1 MSLWGSWHADAAP
14 SQVLLKVALMWN
26 LSEHAM
32 QNMGLSRISA
42 YQHNYISLYIYKYIY
57 IYIYYKRNSS
67 LNPDTQC
74 FWKSMKFANW
84 GWATWRRVRLQIS
97 GGPENIQR
105 AQPKGPHWWG
115 QSPGTILKQASSDSD
130 RLSKQASSA
139 LRVSS
144 GHAHNLTR
152 WDSVTELGLCLS
164 VWVSNYNTYI
174 YIYIY
179 SLWHRIQL
187 YSTNPNTKWL
197 ILAVARDIWAS
208 QATREK
214 ANWAGLVLIILYIY
228 IYIYIGT
235 TITKQL
241 HGVCM

>member
-174 YIYIY
+174 YIYTVYGTAYNYIAQTLTQNVSY
-179 SLWHRIQL
+179 WQLLEISEPHRQL
-187 YSTNPNTKWL
+187 
-197 ILAVARDIWAS
+197 
-208 QATREK
+208 EK
-214 ANWAGLVLIILYIY
+214 KLTEQDWCSSSYIY
-228 IYIYIGT
+228 IYIYT
-235 TITKQL
+235 
-241 HGVCM
+241 